1 MSRSGIDVELTSDK
15 CLLDPVL
22 RYVRSQG
29 VLSLS
34 MSEGGGGRV
43 RESGGGMLIR
53 FLQAAQLSDNTTD
66 TCIHACN
73 ME

>member
-43 RESGGGMLIR
+43 RESGGDADPVFAGGSAVR
-53 FLQAAQLSDNTTD
+53 
-66 TCIHACN
+66 
-73 ME
+73 

>member
-43 RESGGGMLIR
+43 RESGGGGDADPVFAGGSAVR
-53 FLQAAQLSDNTTD
+53 
-66 TCIHACN
+66 
-73 ME
+73 

>member
-43 RESGGGMLIR
+43 RESGGWMLIR

>member
-1 MSRSGIDVELTSDK
+1 MSRSDIDVELTSDK

-43 RESGGGMLIR
+43 RESGGGDADPVFAGGSAVR
-53 FLQAAQLSDNTTD
+53 
-66 TCIHACN
+66 
-73 ME
+73 